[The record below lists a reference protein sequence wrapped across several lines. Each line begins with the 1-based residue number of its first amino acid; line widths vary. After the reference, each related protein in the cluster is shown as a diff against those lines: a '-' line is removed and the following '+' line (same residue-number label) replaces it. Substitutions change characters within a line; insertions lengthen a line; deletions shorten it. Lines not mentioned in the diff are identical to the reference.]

1 MVGLEIRMRTI
12 LLAAGACIAVSFS
25 AGAAPVVIEDGFVR
39 AGVNDYGTLGSGGGT
54 SPGILYDKTGT
65 GTYGIN
71 DFLTPGT
78 PFEGFYIKSG
88 SSFWGANNTGS
99 TNLNTGSP
107 TSVSGTSAS
116 WTGDSL
122 DGILTVTNTYTLKTL
137 SGRSVIEV
145 MTAIRNN
152 SMAIIPMIEF
162 LRTLD
167 PDPDVNAYGV
177 YNTANAILS
186 GYACGTGQN
195 TGQTICIGAESDL
208 THKTGISAGWSIDP
222 DDYLAGTNSG
232 PFGDYAIGV
241 AFALGD
247 LAAGTETSFSY
258 YYALGANR
266 GTASGGGD
274 NSGVP
279 EPLTLG
285 LFGAGLFGLW
295 RARRSRSV

>member
-1 MVGLEIRMRTI
+1 MRRC
-12 LLAAGACIAVSFS
+12 LLAAGAGMAFGIA

-39 AGVNDYGTLGSGGGT
+39 AGVNEGGTLGSGGNA

-88 SSFWGANNTGS
+88 SSLWGANNAGDTTFS
-99 TNLNTGSP
+99 TGSP
-107 TSVSGTSAS
+107 TSISGTSAS
-116 WTGDSL
+116 WTGDSI
-122 DGILTVTNTYTLKTL
+122 DGVLTLTNTYTLTTL
-137 SGRSVIEV
+137 AGRSVIEV
-145 MTAIRNN
+145 VTAIRNN

-208 THKTGISAGWSIDP
+208 THKTGISSAWSIDP
-222 DDYLAGTNSG
+222 DVYLAGINSG
-232 PFGDYAIGV
+232 AFGDYAIGV

-247 LAAGTETSFSY
+247 LAAGGETSFSY

-295 RARRSRSV
+295 RVRRSRSV